1 MREDLLKNPFCQFAG
16 VSEYALVLENVP
28 EVAPW
33 LLQFDLM
40 QIHRM
45 VFVLIRLTN
54 NVVVDEFVDDFDF
67 VSLTTV

>member
-67 VSLTTV
+67 ASLTTV